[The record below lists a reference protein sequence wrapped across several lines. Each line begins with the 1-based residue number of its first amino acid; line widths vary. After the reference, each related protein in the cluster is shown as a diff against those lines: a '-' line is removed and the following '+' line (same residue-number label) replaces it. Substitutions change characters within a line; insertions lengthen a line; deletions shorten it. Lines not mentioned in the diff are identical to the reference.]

1 MTMQS
6 TPPVGPVDT
15 PTTPITAEFSVAN
28 LVNAVLDP
36 FAGDGPEAPVDSPTD
51 AILAAVARRELFT
64 APITYEPEIKLTNG
78 VLIGTNNGQ
87 MSLNENPL
95 SFTVVGAPSAG
106 GKVLLD
112 STTGNFSFLPDLSV
126 VNSAGT
132 EKFNVL
138 VSETTPLIAAL
149 SQIPLLG
156 ALVQPIVMF
165 LHQVP
170 ILGDLLAPIIG
181 YAVTRPI
188 NVNVGQLVNGNPVAF
203 TTKVTSFD
211 GTLISVNY
219 FPASG
224 LKTGDKAPTILNGP
238 GLGSAGNTD
247 PNSLMIVD
255 RSAM

>member
-1 MTMQS
+1 M
-6 TPPVGPVDT
+6 
-15 PTTPITAEFSVAN
+15 
-28 LVNAVLDP
+28 
-36 FAGDGPEAPVDSPTD
+36 DSPTG

-87 MSLNENPL
+87 RSLNGNQL

-170 ILGDLLAPIIG
+170 ILGDLL
-181 YAVTRPI
+181 R
-188 NVNVGQLVNGNPVAF
+188 
-203 TTKVTSFD
+203 
-211 GTLISVNY
+211 
-219 FPASG
+219 
-224 LKTGDKAPTILNGP
+224 
-238 GLGSAGNTD
+238 
-247 PNSLMIVD
+247 
-255 RSAM
+255 R